1 MFDSVSLT
9 SSGPLFYAVA
19 LAVIFLGWHRTE
31 GTLSIHIYTTRRELF
46 YWATVLATF
55 ALGTAASDLTA
66 YTLHL
71 GLHGIR
77 NPVRGGDRDPCS
89 RVLYP
94 GLQRANVVWFAYV
107 ITRPLGLLRR
117 LAGCAPE
124 SQWP

>member
-46 YWATVLATF
+46 YWATVLATV

-71 GLHGIR
+71 GFLASGILFAVVIAIPAVAYCTR
-77 NPVRGGDRDPCS
+77 VFNELTSSGS
-89 RVLYP
+89 R
-94 GLQRANVVWFAYV
+94 
-107 ITRPLGLLRR
+107 T
-117 LAGCAPE
+117 
-124 SQWP
+124 S